1 MRCCSKFKQ
10 KVTDLKFSSCSASNC
25 CCSWLCFLPEGVL
38 GSSNVSNW
46 LARSVSTSFSA
57 NKLFRS
63 SWRTATCQ
71 GTIRFR
77 PAFAKWYNFLLRIK
91 YTTKSIVNSAEG
103 MCDVWPLFGQ
113 LFHAKEQSHIWASK
127 ETLLPLQKT
136 LFLSQLL
143 KQTVQLIHAG
153 RSEQTKCTLSK
164 HVNTWLVRFTSHPSF
179 PSCVPDTREI
189 VHGWSLLKCPA
200 YNKNV

>member
-1 MRCCSKFKQ
+1 MCPADWLGLLVHHSQPISCSVPLEEQPPVRGQYDSDLLSQSDTIFYWGELNIQPKVLSTQQRGCVMFDPSLVNYFMQ
-10 KVTDLKFSSCSASNC
+10 SSKVTSEHKKT
-25 CCSWLCFLPEGVL
+25 P
-38 GSSNVSNW
+38 
-46 LARSVSTSFSA
+46 
-57 NKLFRS
+57 
-63 SWRTATCQ
+63 
-71 GTIRFR
+71 
-77 PAFAKWYNFLLRIK
+77 
-91 YTTKSIVNSAEG
+91 
-103 MCDVWPLFGQ
+103 
-113 LFHAKEQSHIWASK
+113 
-127 ETLLPLQKT
+127 LPLQKT

-153 RSEQTKCTLSK
+153 RSEQTKYTLSK